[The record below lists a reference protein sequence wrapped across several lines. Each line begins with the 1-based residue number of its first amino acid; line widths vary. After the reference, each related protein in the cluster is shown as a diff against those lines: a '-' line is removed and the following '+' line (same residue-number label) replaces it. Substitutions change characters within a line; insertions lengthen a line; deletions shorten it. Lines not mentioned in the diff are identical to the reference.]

1 MAIDAMKI
9 LGALMNSGALSRGS
23 GSNVL
28 GSILGAVM
36 GGGAPQPPRGGGG
49 LGGMLGRMFGG
60 GRSQPQQMPQGGGLG
75 DILGGLM
82 GGDQGQAAGGGLGA
96 ILGAAM
102 KQFGGAQGGGNA
114 HAMRNFGGEIDPQQ
128 ANDQAMLLV
137 KAMINAAKADGQVD
151 EAEQQRIV
159 QRLGDISQEELDFV
173 RRELAEPLDED
184 AFIRS
189 IPPGMGQQV
198 YTVSLMAIDL
208 DTNPEAR
215 YLDRLAKGV
224 GLSPEVCNQIHD
236 HVGAPRLY
244 T

>member
-82 GGDQGQAAGGGLGA
+82 GGGQGQAAGGGLGA